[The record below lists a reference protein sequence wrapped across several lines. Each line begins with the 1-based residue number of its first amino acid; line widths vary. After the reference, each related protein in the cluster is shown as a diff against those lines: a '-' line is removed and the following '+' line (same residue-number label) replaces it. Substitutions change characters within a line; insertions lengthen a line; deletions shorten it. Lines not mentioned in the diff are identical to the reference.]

1 MLLALVIAAVGG
13 GLAVLAGLPLPW
25 MLGAIGTTVLAALL
39 KAPITPPT
47 PIMAPMRVVLGVL
60 MGSSVTP
67 ELLQHV
73 GALGLSLALVPFY
86 VVLASAL
93 GWAYFTRFS
102 DLSRSEAF
110 FAALPG
116 GLYTMVAFA
125 EDLGINVKR
134 IALQHT
140 LRVTLIVVCLPLIVQ
155 LIVDEDLV
163 RPALSNSSLLTID
176 FNDLAILCAAG
187 VAGAFVS
194 ERLHIPGGIM
204 IVPMLFTAALELSG
218 VTSAKPPGEL
228 VIIAQI
234 VLGAGIG
241 GRCIGVE
248 LKEIGDAVKHASSYV
263 LIMLTL
269 TALSA
274 WLLLELG
281 NIAFWPGMLSFAPG
295 GLAEMSLIA
304 LALGLNVGFIATIHT
319 VRILIVVLAGPVAF
333 KLLRSHLEE
342 GSSR

>member
-1 MLLALVIAAVGG
+1 M
-13 GLAVLAGLPLPW
+13 
-25 MLGAIGTTVLAALL
+25 
-39 KAPITPPT
+39 
-47 PIMAPMRVVLGVL
+47 
-60 MGSSVTP
+60 
-67 ELLQHV
+67 
-73 GALGLSLALVPFY
+73 
-86 VVLASAL
+86 
-93 GWAYFTRFS
+93 
-102 DLSRSEAF
+102 
-110 FAALPG
+110 
-116 GLYTMVAFA
+116 
-125 EDLGINVKR
+125 
-134 IALQHT
+134 
-140 LRVTLIVVCLPLIVQ
+140 IVVCLPLIVQ

-187 VAGAFVS
+187 LAGAFVS

-333 KLLRSHLEE
+333 KLLRSHLE
-342 GSSR
+342 